1 MIDTGR
7 FYHNGKGAQIFIGK
21 DFASKLKFKNRD
33 KLVIEYDEKKNEM
46 IIKLLNP

>member
-1 MIDTGR
+1 MKDTGR

-21 DFASKLKFKNRD
+21 EFASKLNFKNRD
-33 KLVIEYDEKKNEM
+33 KLVIEYDENKNEL